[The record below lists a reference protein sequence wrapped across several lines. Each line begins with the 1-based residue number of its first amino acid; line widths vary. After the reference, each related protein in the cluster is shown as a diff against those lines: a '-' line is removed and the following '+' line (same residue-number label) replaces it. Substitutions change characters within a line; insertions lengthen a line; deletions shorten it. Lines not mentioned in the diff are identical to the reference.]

1 METGAITSYIDVA
14 QVVLYA
20 FWIFFAGLIYYL
32 HQEDKREGYPL
43 VSDRSERSPRVKV
56 QGYPPIPAPKI
67 FTMRD
72 GSTYSAPPGN
82 PDEREI
88 AALPSGLWP
97 GAPLVPTGNPMV
109 DGVGPAAWAMREDK
123 PELTAEDEN
132 RIVPLRVAP
141 DFFIPSRDPNPIG
154 MEVVAADGYV
164 AGDVREAWVDRS
176 EPAIHYLEV
185 EIPSATGHR
194 IVLLPMRFCRIDTW
208 NRKVKVK
215 SILSHQF
222 ADVPAIKN
230 PNQITKLEEDK
241 ITAYYASGH
250 LYATPQRQEPLI

>member
-43 VSDRSERSPRVKV
+43 LSDRSDRVVV
-56 QGYPPIPAPKI
+56 QGFPPIPAPKI
-67 FTMRD
+67 FTLRD

-82 PDEREI
+82 IDDRKI
-88 AALPSGLWP
+88 AAVPAGLWL
-97 GAPLVPTGNPMV
+97 GAPLVPTGNPMI
-109 DGVGPAAWAMREDK
+109 DGVGPAAYAMRDDE

-132 RIVPLRVAP
+132 RIVPLRVAR
-141 DFFIPSRDPNPIG
+141 DFFLARRDPDPVG

-164 AGDVREAWVDRS
+164 AGDVRDVWIDRS
-176 EPAIHYLEV
+176 EPAVRYLEV
-185 EIPSATGHR
+185 ELSGAAGSRT
-194 IVLLPMRFCRIDTW
+194 VLLPMPFVRIDSW
-208 NRKVKVK
+208 NRKVKVVAIT
-215 SILSHQF
+215 SRQF

-230 PNQITKLEEDK
+230 PDQVTRLEEDK
-241 ITAYYASGH
+241 ITGYFAGGH

>member
-43 VSDRSERSPRVKV
+43 LSDRSDRVVV
-56 QGYPPIPAPKI
+56 QGFPPIPAPKI
-67 FTMRD
+67 FTLRD

-82 PDEREI
+82 IDDRKI
-88 AALPSGLWP
+88 AAVPAGLWL
-97 GAPLVPTGNPMV
+97 GAPLVPTGNPMI
-109 DGVGPAAWAMREDK
+109 DGVGPAAYAMRDDE

-132 RIVPLRVAP
+132 RIVPLRVAR
-141 DFFIPSRDPNPIG
+141 DFFLARRDPDPVG

-164 AGDVREAWVDRS
+164 AGDVRDVWIDRS
-176 EPAIHYLEV
+176 EPAVRYLEV
-185 EIPSATGHR
+185 ELSGAAGSRT
-194 IVLLPMRFCRIDTW
+194 VLLPMPFVRIDSW
-208 NRKVKVK
+208 NREVKVVAIT
-215 SILSHQF
+215 SRQF

-230 PNQITKLEEDK
+230 PDQVTRLEEDK
-241 ITAYYASGH
+241 ITGYFAGGH